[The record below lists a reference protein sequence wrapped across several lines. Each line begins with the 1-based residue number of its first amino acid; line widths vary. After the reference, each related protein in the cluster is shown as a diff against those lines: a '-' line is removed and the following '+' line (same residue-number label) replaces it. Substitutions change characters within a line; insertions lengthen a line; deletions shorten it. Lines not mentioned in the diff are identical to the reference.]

1 MAAQSKEDE
10 NQRSAVS
17 HSQAQEEVVKVVSDK
32 TEEQEKTQD
41 EQDKEM
47 GAPAVETG
55 MIYLI

>member
-17 HSQAQEEVVKVVSDK
+17 HSQAQEEVVKVVPDK

-41 EQDKEM
+41 EQDKET
-47 GAPAVETG
+47 GPPAVEMGT
-55 MIYLI
+55 IYLI